1 MKKLLLLAIVLRVL
15 VAAFLFHP
23 DIKTYNFQASF
34 LKRGVFNIY
43 TYLVENKKTLPLKD
57 DFVYFPLTYFVLG
70 GYQAVVSP
78 VLGSGFDSWL
88 ANAGSNS
95 MVKDPNIFK
104 YLVVL
109 KFPYLVLD
117 IMIAFFLK
125 RFFDLPA
132 GEAGDREKSNKA
144 FTLWLFNPFT
154 IFLIYAFSN
163 VDIFAVLLTV
173 VAFLLLKKEKFISA
187 SAVLGIAA
195 GFKLYPLLFI
205 PFLFIKGKDLKEKI
219 FILLVPAVILGI
231 IVMPFWSQSFV
242 QSALVSGLTT
252 RIFNPGFSIGFG
264 ESMIVGLFSVSI
276 LFFYAWLID
285 KKTNLFNYWVVLLIF
300 IFAFSH
306 FHIAWLLWISP
317 FIVILACRKSSISL
331 PLFLLAALAF
341 MIPVLYDDRSMT
353 ISLFRV
359 YSTWY
364 DLISTPFAIVQK
376 FYDPY
381 NLQSVL
387 HSVLAG
393 GALIIG
399 YNLLNKE
406 ENE

>member
-1 MKKLLLLAIVLRVL
+1 MKKLLILAIVLRIL
-15 VAAFLFHP
+15 VAGLLFHP
-23 DIKTYNFQASF
+23 DIKTYNYQASF

-43 TYLVENKKTLPLKD
+43 SYLVKNNKTLPIKD
-57 DFVYFPLTYFVLG
+57 NFVYFPLTYFVLG
-70 GYQAVVSP
+70 GYQAALSP
-78 VLGSGFDSWL
+78 ILGSGFDSWL
-88 ANAGSNS
+88 ANASSNS
-95 MVKDPNIFK
+95 VVGNPNIFK
-104 YLVVL
+104 YLLIL

-117 IMIAFFLK
+117 IAIAFLLK
-125 RFFDLPA
+125 RFFD
-132 GEAGDREKSNKA
+132 DQEKAKKA

-173 VAFLLLKKEKFISA
+173 VAFLLLKKEKLILA
-187 SAVLGIAA
+187 SIILGIAA

-205 PFLFIKGKDLKEKI
+205 PFLFINGKDLREKI
-219 FILLVPAVILGI
+219 FIVLIPAIILGI
-231 IVMPFWSQSFV
+231 VTIPFWSQDFV
-242 QSALVSGLTT
+242 QSALISGLTT

-264 ESMIVGLFSVSI
+264 ESMIVGLFSISI
-276 LFFYAWLID
+276 LFFYALLVD
-285 KKTNLFNYWVVLLIF
+285 KKLKLFNYWVVLLIF

-306 FHIAWLLWISP
+306 FHIAWLLWIAP
-317 FIVILACRKSSISL
+317 FIVILAIKKPALSL
-331 PLFLLAALAF
+331 SLFFLAVLSFA
-341 MIPVLYDDRSMT
+341 IPMLYDDRSMT
-353 ISLFRV
+353 ISLFRI

-393 GALIIG
+393 GSLVIG
-399 YNLLNKE
+399 YKLLNKE
-406 ENE
+406 EEK

>member
-1 MKKLLLLAIVLRVL
+1 MKKLLILAIILRLL

-34 LKRGVFNIY
+34 LKKGVFNIY
-43 TYLVENKKTLPLKD
+43 TYLVQNKKTLPLKD

-70 GYQAVVSP
+70 GYQAIVSP
-78 VLGSGFDSWL
+78 VLGNDFNSWL

-104 YLVVL
+104 YLVIL
-109 KFPYLVLD
+109 KFPYLILD
-117 IMIAFFLK
+117 IAIAFLLK
-125 RFFDLPA
+125 RFFD
-132 GEAGDREKSNKA
+132 DKEKANKA
-144 FTLWLFNPFT
+144 FILWLFNPFT

-173 VAFLLLKKEKFISA
+173 VAFLFLKKEKLISA
-187 SAVLGIAA
+187 SMVLGIAA

-219 FILLVPAVILGI
+219 FILLVPAVILGA
-231 IVMPFWSQSFV
+231 IVIPFWSQSFV

-264 ESMIVGLFSVSI
+264 ESMIVGLFSVST

-306 FHIAWLLWISP
+306 FHIAWLLWIAP
-317 FIVILACRKSSISL
+317 FMVILACRKPSISL
-331 PLFLLAALAF
+331 LLFLLATLAL
-341 MIPVLYDDRSMT
+341 MIPMLYDDRSMT
-353 ISLFRV
+353 ISLFRI

-393 GALIIG
+393 GSLVVG

-406 ENE
+406 EEK